1 MEDIID
7 VQTEGE
13 EPMTESRVLIFA
25 GTTEGRKLSE
35 YLVRH
40 AVRVHVCVAT
50 EYGGSLL
57 PAGKSITVSSD
68 RMTAA
73 QMERFIEEFEP
84 NYVVDA
90 THPYADEVTYN
101 IQKACGACKKKYL
114 RLIRESSAAD
124 GCIYVDNVEEAV
136 SFLNSTKGNI
146 LAATGSKELQAYT
159 KLEDYKNRLYARV
172 LSVADVIEKCRQL
185 DVRGRHLICM
195 QGPFSVELNM
205 AMLKEYQIEWF
216 VTKESGKEGG
226 FPEKCEAARRV
237 KTKLLVI
244 GRPGKQ
250 EDGYTLG
257 EMCRLLKTELLLS
270 GSDDT
275 RRRKVTLVGIGTGS
289 RSYLTIRAEKI
300 CRQAELII
308 GAERIAKAAALSGQ
322 DVYFEYRTAEIARY
336 IEDHPEYR
344 DIAVVFSGDVGFYSG
359 AKKLSA
365 LLRGESEWGRN
376 PNDKKETEQ
385 GITAEQR
392 EEAEQKIE
400 IEVVPG
406 ISSVVYFCA
415 KLHIPWED
423 AALVSI
429 HGRKEHV
436 ISVIRDNEKTI
447 ALMENAGGVRKFGME
462 MTEYGYGG
470 LTVCVGESLS
480 YDDEKIVW
488 FTAEAL
494 CHYNGSDLAV
504 LYIYNPEGGKSQTR
518 GISDAA
524 FVRGKVPMT
533 KEEARSVSILKLCL
547 KKNSIVYDIGA
558 GTGSV
563 SVEAAAYAVK
573 GEVYAIEEKEEA
585 AVLILE
591 NKRKFKTDNLT
602 IIQGE
607 APEAL
612 EGLPVPDCV
621 FIGGSGGRLKEIL
634 FKLKEFFLYTS
645 GQCTDMR
652 VVINAITL
660 ETLSEAVQCLGE
672 LKKNAGIRIAEEEIV
687 QLSSARSKNTGDYHM
702 MMGQNPVF
710 IISFQ
715 VVCEK

>member
-1 MEDIID
+1 
-7 VQTEGE
+7 
-13 EPMTESRVLIFA
+13 MTESRVLIFA

-270 GSDDT
+270 GSDGT

-289 RSYLTIRAEKI
+289 RSYLTKRAEKI

-359 AKKLSA
+359 AKKL
-365 LLRGESEWGRN
+365 
-376 PNDKKETEQ
+376 
-385 GITAEQR
+385 
-392 EEAEQKIE
+392 
-400 IEVVPG
+400 
-406 ISSVVYFCA
+406 
-415 KLHIPWED
+415 
-423 AALVSI
+423 
-429 HGRKEHV
+429 
-436 ISVIRDNEKTI
+436 
-447 ALMENAGGVRKFGME
+447 
-462 MTEYGYGG
+462 
-470 LTVCVGESLS
+470 
-480 YDDEKIVW
+480 
-488 FTAEAL
+488 
-494 CHYNGSDLAV
+494 
-504 LYIYNPEGGKSQTR
+504 
-518 GISDAA
+518 
-524 FVRGKVPMT
+524 
-533 KEEARSVSILKLCL
+533 
-547 KKNSIVYDIGA
+547 
-558 GTGSV
+558 
-563 SVEAAAYAVK
+563 
-573 GEVYAIEEKEEA
+573 
-585 AVLILE
+585 
-591 NKRKFKTDNLT
+591 
-602 IIQGE
+602 
-607 APEAL
+607 
-612 EGLPVPDCV
+612 
-621 FIGGSGGRLKEIL
+621 
-634 FKLKEFFLYTS
+634 
-645 GQCTDMR
+645 
-652 VVINAITL
+652 
-660 ETLSEAVQCLGE
+660 
-672 LKKNAGIRIAEEEIV
+672 
-687 QLSSARSKNTGDYHM
+687 
-702 MMGQNPVF
+702 
-710 IISFQ
+710 
-715 VVCEK
+715 

>member
-365 LLRGESEWGRN
+365 LLRGERMGAESE
-376 PNDKKETEQ
+376 
-385 GITAEQR
+385 
-392 EEAEQKIE
+392 
-400 IEVVPG
+400 
-406 ISSVVYFCA
+406 
-415 KLHIPWED
+415 
-423 AALVSI
+423 
-429 HGRKEHV
+429 
-436 ISVIRDNEKTI
+436 
-447 ALMENAGGVRKFGME
+447 
-462 MTEYGYGG
+462 
-470 LTVCVGESLS
+470 
-480 YDDEKIVW
+480 
-488 FTAEAL
+488 
-494 CHYNGSDLAV
+494 
-504 LYIYNPEGGKSQTR
+504 
-518 GISDAA
+518 
-524 FVRGKVPMT
+524 
-533 KEEARSVSILKLCL
+533 
-547 KKNSIVYDIGA
+547 
-558 GTGSV
+558 
-563 SVEAAAYAVK
+563 
-573 GEVYAIEEKEEA
+573 
-585 AVLILE
+585 
-591 NKRKFKTDNLT
+591 
-602 IIQGE
+602 
-607 APEAL
+607 
-612 EGLPVPDCV
+612 
-621 FIGGSGGRLKEIL
+621 
-634 FKLKEFFLYTS
+634 
-645 GQCTDMR
+645 
-652 VVINAITL
+652 
-660 ETLSEAVQCLGE
+660 
-672 LKKNAGIRIAEEEIV
+672 
-687 QLSSARSKNTGDYHM
+687 
-702 MMGQNPVF
+702 
-710 IISFQ
+710 
-715 VVCEK
+715 